1 MGRAIGCSGRC
12 ENHCDFQSVGL
23 SFSFPALVTDKAKRV
38 ERVPSSKGIKKAPA
52 SFPGAS
58 SRVLKS
64 KEGSLLRRSDAIP
77 KQKPRKSDRPG
88 FQKMRVVVQKKQD
101 QISCGASFDHCAALH
116 YSFVF
121 SH

>member
-1 MGRAIGCSGRC
+1 MGRAIGCGGRC

-38 ERVPSSKGIKKAPA
+38 ELVPSSKGIKKAPA
-52 SFPGAS
+52 SFPRAS

-88 FQKMRVVVQKKQD
+88 FQKMRVVVQKSK
-101 QISCGASFDHCAALH
+101 IKSLAAPHSITSSARASSAGGI
-116 YSFVF
+116 
-121 SH
+121 